1 MEKRKETLSGFRA
14 CRFCLSQDGSVRN
27 LHEKIQI
34 PKNSVPFALKVLA
47 CIAVEVSKHSQFIMN
62 LLIIVCIKI
71 IVQKPEKNDFVV

>member
-27 LHEKIQI
+27 LHEKFQI

-47 CIAVEVSKHSQFIMN
+47 CIAVEVSKHFEFTMN
-62 LLIIVCIKI
+62 LVIILCVK
-71 IVQKPEKNDFVV
+71 FVV